1 MLGIII
7 QARLGS
13 TRLPKKMILPFYQE
27 MGVLEIILKK
37 ISKEIPEVP
46 LVVATTTN
54 TSDDKIVNVCEN
66 SGVAYFRGSENN
78 VLKRFVDTAKK
89 HQFTKIIRVC
99 ADNPFLDVFALKSLI
114 DDFRKVDVDYY
125 SFKTSEGKPTILTH
139 YGFWVEGVSLNAL
152 EKVSEITNA
161 PLYLEHVTNYIH
173 SNPLKFNLKL
183 LTIPS
188 EIEEVKDL
196 RMTLD
201 TEEDYILLKE
211 IYAEC
216 VKQDITGVKNVV
228 AFVKNNKN
236 WLLQMKE
243 QIKINTK

>member
-13 TRLPKKMILPFYQE
+13 TRLPKKMILPFYKE

-37 ISKEIPEVP
+37 ISKEMPEIP
-46 LVVATTTN
+46 LIVATTTN

-66 SGVAYFRGSENN
+66 SGIAYFRGSENN
-78 VLKRFVDTAKK
+78 VLKRFIDTAKK
-89 HQFTKIIRVC
+89 HQLTKIIRVC
-99 ADNPFLDVFALKSLI
+99 ADNPFLDVFALKLLI
-114 DDFRKVDVDYY
+114 DNFREEDVDYY

-139 YGFWVEGVSLNAL
+139 YGFWAEGVSLNAL
-152 EKVSEITNA
+152 EKVKETTNA
-161 PLYLEHVTNYIH
+161 TLYLEHVTNYIH

-183 LTIPS
+183 MSISS
-188 EIEEVKDL
+188 EIDKVKDL

-201 TEEDYILLKE
+201 TEEDYLLLKE

-216 VKQDITGVKNVV
+216 IKKNIVETIEIV
-228 AFVKNNKN
+228 RNIKNNKQ
-236 WLLQMKE
+236 WLLRMRE
-243 QIKINTK
+243 QIKFNTK